1 MRTVRVNAASKS
13 YDVLI
18 GRGAVNVLG
27 DEAKKVCPGALKV
40 LVVSESNV
48 APLYLDAVKA
58 KLADAGL
65 EVFDYVF
72 EAGEQNKNIN
82 EIAGMWNKMA
92 ENGFTR
98 TDFVV
103 GLGGGV
109 TTDMAGFAASTF
121 LRGIKVIQ
129 LPTSLL
135 AMVDAS
141 VGGKTGIDIPMGKNQ
156 VGAFWQP
163 SLVLEDISFLKTL
176 PDEVFTEGMGEVTKH
191 AFIMDL
197 ELLGKLEKADGNI
210 RDDEDVLEEIVYMN
224 VADKASVV
232 GEDETDNGRRQTLN
246 FGHTVGH
253 VIERDSGFAKPHG
266 MCVAMGMGIIID
278 ACVRAGTLKKED
290 ADGYTCKQDRR
301 SRDKED
307 DSKGVPGF
315 FVIMKIFC
323 KQLNLDVKAPPSK
336 SVYHRE
342 LIVNYILGARGK
354 FLDDSDGDNDDV
366 RATKSCL
373 RALEEDSKEIIL
385 NCNESGSTLRF
396 MIPVALAMKSPSTE
410 KLIFKTRGRLIERP
424 VKELE
429 ECLKPFGVE
438 IIKDAEA
445 NEITVTGNIDAG
457 RYVIDGSVS
466 SQYISGLLMA
476 LSAFR

>member
-18 GRGAVNVLG
+18 GKNAVEALG
-27 DEAKKVCPGALKV
+27 EEAKKLCPGALKA
-40 LVVSESNV
+40 LIVSETNV
-48 APLYLDAVKA
+48 AGYYLNKVKA
-58 KLADAGL
+58 ELEKAGF
-65 EVFDYVF
+65 EVTDYVF

-92 ENGFTR
+92 EAGFTR

-191 AFIMDL
+191 AFIMDPD
-197 ELLGKLEKADGNI
+197 LLNKLEEANGDI
-210 RDDEDVLEEIVYMN
+210 RSDEDLLEEIVCMN
-224 VADKASVV
+224 VSDKASVV

-253 VIERDSGFAKPHG
+253 VIERDSGFTKPHG
-266 MCVAMGMGIIID
+266 ICVAKGMGIIID
-278 ACVRAGTLKKED
+278 SCVRAGTLAPED
-290 ADGYTCKQDRR
+290 AERMKNLLTLYKLPVSDDITPEAIVEGAMN
-301 SRDKED
+301 DKKKRGD
-307 DSKGVPGF
+307 TLS
-315 FVIMKIFC
+315 VI
-323 KQLNLDVKAPPSK
+323 L
-336 SVYHRE
+336 
-342 LIVNYILGARGK
+342 VNNIGQAEIKKMNKEEFLK
-354 FLDDSDGDNDDV
+354 FL
-366 RATKSCL
+366 
-373 RALEEDSKEIIL
+373 
-385 NCNESGSTLRF
+385 
-396 MIPVALAMKSPSTE
+396 
-410 KLIFKTRGRLIERP
+410 
-424 VKELE
+424 
-429 ECLKPFGVE
+429 
-438 IIKDAEA
+438 
-445 NEITVTGNIDAG
+445 
-457 RYVIDGSVS
+457 SV
-466 SQYISGLLMA
+466 
-476 LSAFR
+476 

>member
-18 GRGAVNVLG
+18 GKDAVKELG
-27 DEAKKVCPGALKV
+27 QEAKKLCPGALKA
-40 LVVSESNV
+40 LIVSETNV
-48 APLYLDAVKA
+48 APLYLDAVKTE
-58 KLADAGL
+58 LAGAGL
-65 EVFDYVF
+65 ETVDYVF

-121 LRGIKVIQ
+121 LRGIKLIQ

-197 ELLGKLEKADGNI
+197 ELFDKLGQANGDI
-210 RDDEDVLEEIVYMN
+210 RSDEDLLEEIVCMN
-224 VADKASVV
+224 VSDKASVV
-232 GEDETDNGRRQTLN
+232 GEDENDNGRRQTLN

-253 VIERDSGFAKPHG
+253 VIERDSGFTKPHG
-266 MCVAMGMGIIID
+266 ICVAKGMGIVID
-278 ACVRAGTLKKED
+278 ACVRAGTLAKED
-290 ADGYTCKQDRR
+290 ADKMKDLLKLYKLPVTDDITPEAIVEGAMN
-301 SRDKED
+301 DKKKRGD
-307 DSKGVPGF
+307 TLS
-315 FVIMKIFC
+315 VILVNKIGQAEIRKMNKEEF
-323 KQLNLDVKAPPSK
+323 L
-336 SVYHRE
+336 
-342 LIVNYILGARGK
+342 K
-354 FLDDSDGDNDDV
+354 FL
-366 RATKSCL
+366 
-373 RALEEDSKEIIL
+373 
-385 NCNESGSTLRF
+385 
-396 MIPVALAMKSPSTE
+396 
-410 KLIFKTRGRLIERP
+410 
-424 VKELE
+424 
-429 ECLKPFGVE
+429 
-438 IIKDAEA
+438 
-445 NEITVTGNIDAG
+445 
-457 RYVIDGSVS
+457 SV
-466 SQYISGLLMA
+466 
-476 LSAFR
+476 

>member
-1 MRTVRVNAASKS
+1 MRTVHVNAASKS

-18 GRGAVNVLG
+18 GKNAVLALG
-27 DEAKKVCPGALKV
+27 EEAKKVCPGALKA
-40 LVVSESNV
+40 LIVSETNV
-48 APLYLDAVKA
+48 AGLYLDTVTAQ
-58 KLADAGL
+58 LEDAGF
-65 EVFDYVF
+65 EVIDYVF

-92 ENGFTR
+92 EAGFTR

-191 AFIMDL
+191 AFIMDT
-197 ELLGKLEKADGNI
+197 ELFEKLEKANGDI
-210 RDDEDVLEEIVYMN
+210 RSGEDLLEEIVFMN
-224 VADKASVV
+224 VSDKASIV

-253 VIERDSGFAKPHG
+253 VIERDSGFTKPHG
-266 MCVAMGMGIIID
+266 ICVAKGMGIVID
-278 ACVRAGTLKKED
+278 ACVRAGTLEAEEAEKMKNLLKL
-290 ADGYTCKQDRR
+290 YKLPT
-301 SRDKED
+301 ED
-307 DSKGVPGF
+307 DITPEAIVEGAMNDKKKRGDTLS
-315 FVIMKIFC
+315 VILVNKIGRAEIRKMNKEEF
-323 KQLNLDVKAPPSK
+323 L
-336 SVYHRE
+336 
-342 LIVNYILGARGK
+342 K
-354 FLDDSDGDNDDV
+354 FL
-366 RATKSCL
+366 
-373 RALEEDSKEIIL
+373 
-385 NCNESGSTLRF
+385 
-396 MIPVALAMKSPSTE
+396 
-410 KLIFKTRGRLIERP
+410 
-424 VKELE
+424 
-429 ECLKPFGVE
+429 
-438 IIKDAEA
+438 
-445 NEITVTGNIDAG
+445 
-457 RYVIDGSVS
+457 SV
-466 SQYISGLLMA
+466 
-476 LSAFR
+476 

>member
-18 GRGAVNVLG
+18 GRDAVASLG
-27 DEAKKVCPGALKV
+27 EEAKKVCPGALKA
-40 LVVSESNV
+40 LIVSETNV
-48 APLYLDAVKA
+48 AAFYLDTVKA
-58 KLADAGL
+58 EIEKAGF
-65 EVFDYVF
+65 EVVTYVF
-72 EAGEQNKNIN
+72 EAGEQNKNIT

-92 ENGFTR
+92 EAGFTR

-197 ELLGKLEKADGNI
+197 ELFDKLVEANGDI
-210 RDDEDVLEEIVYMN
+210 RTNEDLLEEIVYMN

-253 VIERDSGFAKPHG
+253 VIERDSGFTKPHG
-266 MCVAMGMGIIID
+266 ICVAKGMGIVID
-278 ACVRAGTLKKED
+278 SCVRAGSLASED
-290 ADGYTCKQDRR
+290 AEKMKELLKLYKLPVTDDITPEAIVEGAMN
-301 SRDKED
+301 DKKKRGD
-307 DSKGVPGF
+307 TLS
-315 FVIMKIFC
+315 VILVNKIGQAEIKKMTAEEF
-323 KQLNLDVKAPPSK
+323 L
-336 SVYHRE
+336 
-342 LIVNYILGARGK
+342 K
-354 FLDDSDGDNDDV
+354 FL
-366 RATKSCL
+366 
-373 RALEEDSKEIIL
+373 
-385 NCNESGSTLRF
+385 
-396 MIPVALAMKSPSTE
+396 
-410 KLIFKTRGRLIERP
+410 
-424 VKELE
+424 
-429 ECLKPFGVE
+429 
-438 IIKDAEA
+438 
-445 NEITVTGNIDAG
+445 
-457 RYVIDGSVS
+457 SV
-466 SQYISGLLMA
+466 
-476 LSAFR
+476 

>member
-18 GRGAVNVLG
+18 GKNAVESLG
-27 DEAKKVCPGALKV
+27 EEAKKVCPGALKAMI
-40 LVVSESNV
+40 VSETNV
-48 APLYLDAVKA
+48 AKFYLDKVKDQ
-58 KLADAGL
+58 LEGAGL
-65 EVFDYVF
+65 EVVSYVF

-82 EIAGMWNKMA
+82 EIAGMWNRMA
-92 ENGFTR
+92 EAGFTR

-163 SLVLEDISFLKTL
+163 SLVLEDITFLRTL

-191 AFIMDL
+191 AFIMDT
-197 ELLGKLEKADGNI
+197 ELFDKLEKADGNI
-210 RDDEDVLEEIVYMN
+210 RDDEDVLEDIVYMN

-253 VIERDSGFAKPHG
+253 VIERDSGFTKPHG
-266 MCVAMGMGIIID
+266 ICVAKGMGIVID
-278 ACVRAGTLKKED
+278 ASVRAG
-290 ADGYTCKQDRR
+290 
-301 SRDKED
+301 
-307 DSKGVPGF
+307 
-315 FVIMKIFC
+315 
-323 KQLNLDVKAPPSK
+323 NLDAGEAEKMKNLLKLYKLPADDDITAEAIVQGAMNDKKKRGDTLSVILVNKIGKA
-336 SVYHRE
+336 
-342 LIVNYILGARGK
+342 
-354 FLDDSDGDNDDV
+354 
-366 RATKSCL
+366 
-373 RALEEDSKEIIL
+373 EIKKMTAD
-385 NCNESGSTLRF
+385 EFLRF
-396 MIPVALAMKSPSTE
+396 L
-410 KLIFKTRGRLIERP
+410 
-424 VKELE
+424 
-429 ECLKPFGVE
+429 
-438 IIKDAEA
+438 
-445 NEITVTGNIDAG
+445 
-457 RYVIDGSVS
+457 SV
-466 SQYISGLLMA
+466 
-476 LSAFR
+476 